1 MKLLATSFLLLCAS
15 RLLAQSY
22 HSPFQFGICP
32 PLSTNGT
39 KAKFYT
45 NEASVNLLIGISK
58 NENNFT
64 LAGFS
69 NIIRN
74 NATGVQLATVSNH
87 IGNRGNGV
95 SIAGV
100 MNIANFYQGVQLATV
115 FNKANN
121 FRGVQF
127 AGLFNVAKTVKGVQ
141 FATLLNIAD
150 DNDFPIA
157 LLNLIKHGEKGV
169 AATYDV
175 LGNTIVSFRSGGK
188 YTYGIL
194 GIGFNHKTQEDNS
207 IVITEAGYGVH
218 IPLCK
223 WLQLNNEI
231 KATTIG
237 ASSDS
242 PSINLS
248 YLLGPSIEFK
258 KHYNIFGGISVNYFT
273 SKSADAENLLPDS
286 HLWEKQ
292 ENDRLQR
299 LYLGFQAGIQYIF

>member
-1 MKLLATSFLLLCAS
+1 MKLLTTSLLLLCAS
-15 RLLAQSY
+15 HLLAQSY

-45 NEASVNLLIGISK
+45 NEASINLLIGISS
-58 NENNFT
+58 NENNFV
-64 LAGFS
+64 LAGLS

-74 NATGVQLATVSNH
+74 NAAGMQLSTVSNH
-87 IGNRGNGV
+87 IGNRGTGV
-95 SIAGV
+95 SIAGI
-100 MNIANFYQGVQLATV
+100 MNIANSYRGLQLATV
-115 FNKANN
+115 FNKAND
-121 FRGVQF
+121 FKGLQF
-127 AGLFNVAKTVKGVQ
+127 AGLFNVAKTIRGVQ

-150 DNDFPIA
+150 NSDFPIA
-157 LLNLIKHGEKGV
+157 LLNLIKHGEKGI

-194 GIGFNHKTQEDNS
+194 GLGFNHKAQEDNN
-207 IVITEAGYGVH
+207 IVTEAGYGAH

-248 YLLGPSIEFK
+248 YLLAPSFK
-258 KHYNIFGGISVNYFT
+258 IKSHYNIFGGISVNYFT

-286 HLWEKQ
+286 HLWEIQ

-299 LYLGFQAGIQYIF
+299 VFLGFQAGIQYIF